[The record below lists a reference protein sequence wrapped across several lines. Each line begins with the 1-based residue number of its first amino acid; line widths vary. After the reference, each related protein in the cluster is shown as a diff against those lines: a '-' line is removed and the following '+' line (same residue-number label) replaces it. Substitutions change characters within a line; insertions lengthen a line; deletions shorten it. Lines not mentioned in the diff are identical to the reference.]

1 MATRRLRVAGV
12 LCASIML
19 VGAIWT
25 VSLVA
30 ATSRPR
36 AVAVRTHRP
45 APYAT
50 TGKRLVIQFF
60 DMLRPGDHRAALEAF
75 LAPWFQRQGE
85 TTYAQKA
92 AYIAHPP
99 VVTSRSFDRFRV
111 TRGPQTLVVDFWAK
125 TTEIVN
131 GVPLNAQTYTPRL
144 AVFQYV
150 HGRWQLAA
158 YASFNPPT

>member
-1 MATRRLRVAGV
+1 MAKRRLRIAST
-12 LCASIML
+12 LCASIVL
-19 VGAIWT
+19 VGAMWSVNLI
-25 VSLVA
+25 A

-36 AVAVRTHRP
+36 TAAVRTHR
-45 APYAT
+45 APTYVAS
-50 TGKRLVIQFF
+50 GKHLVSQFF
-60 DMLRPGDHRAALEAF
+60 EMLRPGDHRAALEAF

-99 VVTSRSFDRFRV
+99 IVTSWSLERFHV
-111 TRGPQTLVVDFWAK
+111 TRGPQTLVVDFWIK

-131 GVPLNAQTYTPRL
+131 GVPLNDQTYAPRL

-150 HGRWQLAA
+150 RGHWQLCA